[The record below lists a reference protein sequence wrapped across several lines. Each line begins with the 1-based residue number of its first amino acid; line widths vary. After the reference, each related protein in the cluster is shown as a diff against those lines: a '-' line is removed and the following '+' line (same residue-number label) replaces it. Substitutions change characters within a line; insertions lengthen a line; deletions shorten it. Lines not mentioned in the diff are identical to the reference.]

1 MFVDESKSGD
11 YLLIATAV
19 EPARLATVRKAIRAL
34 VLPGQRRL
42 HMKSE
47 SDPRRRR
54 ILSALCE
61 GGETATIYRAGG
73 NYKSDIDRR
82 RACLDALVADIA
94 GARHPKL
101 CLESDETMDER
112 DRRDLARLVK
122 EHACPDLLYL
132 HERTAQEPL
141 LAVSDVI
148 GWAWARGGDWR
159 RRASPLV
166 ETVTDV

>member
-1 MFVDESKSGD
+1 
-11 YLLIATAV
+11 LIATTV

-47 SDPRRRR
+47 SNPRRRQ
-54 ILSALCE
+54 ILSALRE
-61 GGETATIYRAGG
+61 EGETTTIYRAGS

-82 RACLDALVADIA
+82 RACLDSMAADIA
-94 GARHPKL
+94 RAGHSKL

-112 DRRDLARLVK
+112 DRRDLVRLIK

-132 HERTAQEPL
+132 HERAAQEPL
-141 LAVSDVI
+141 LAISDVI

-159 RRASPLV
+159 RRALPLV
-166 ETVTDV
+166 ETITDV

>member
-1 MFVDESKSGD
+1 M
-11 YLLIATAV
+11 IATAV

-47 SDPRRRR
+47 SNPRRRQ

-61 GGETATIYRAGG
+61 EGETATIYRAGSD
-73 NYKSDIDRR
+73 YKSDIDRR
-82 RACLDALVADIA
+82 RACLDSMVADIA
-94 GARHPKL
+94 SAGHPKL

-112 DRRDLARLVK
+112 DRRDLVRLIK
-122 EHACPDLLYL
+122 EHGCPDLLYL
-132 HERTAQEPL
+132 HERAAQEPL
-141 LAVSDVI
+141 LAVPDVI

-166 ETVTDV
+166 ETVIDV

>member
-19 EPARLATVRKAIRAL
+19 EPARLATVRKVIRGL

-47 SDPRRRR
+47 SNPRRRQ

-61 GGETATIYRAGG
+61 EGEKATIYRAGSA
-73 NYKSDIDRR
+73 YKSDIQRR
-82 RACLDALVADIA
+82 RACLSSMVADIA
-94 GARHPKL
+94 RAGHPKV

-112 DRRDLARLVK
+112 DRRDLARLIK

-132 HERTAQEPL
+132 HERAAQEPL
-141 LAVSDVI
+141 LAVSDAI

-166 ETVTDV
+166 ESVTDV